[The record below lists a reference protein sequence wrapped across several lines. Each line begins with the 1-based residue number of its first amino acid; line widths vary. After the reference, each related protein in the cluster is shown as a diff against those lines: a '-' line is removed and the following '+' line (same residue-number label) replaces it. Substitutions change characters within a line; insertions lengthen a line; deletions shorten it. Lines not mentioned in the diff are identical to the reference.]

1 MASSS
6 GFALAALYVSGGSES
21 RAWITRAE
29 GIFGVWDLS
38 RGSLSRAG
46 LTGRRA
52 TDPPI
57 DEGGCDAAV
66 PDVRDFGGV
75 VIEIGGSTDEVSRLM
90 FEVVDADIVLGR
102 GGGAIGGCCVRD
114 GVRVADPAAAP
125 AIDAVVR
132 GKFALLA
139 VAAAVGVFAPPD

>member
-1 MASSS
+1 M
-6 GFALAALYVSGGSES
+6 
-21 RAWITRAE
+21 TRAE

-57 DEGGCDAAV
+57 DEGACDAAV

-75 VIEIGGSTDEVSRLM
+75 VVEVGGSTDEVSRLM
-90 FEVVDADIVLGR
+90 FEVVDADVVLGR

-114 GVRVADPAAAP
+114 GARVTDPTAAP
-125 AIDAVVR
+125 AVDAVAR

-139 VAAAVGVFAPPD
+139 IAVAVGVFAPPD

>member
-1 MASSS
+1 M
-6 GFALAALYVSGGSES
+6 
-21 RAWITRAE
+21 TRAE
-29 GIFGVWDLS
+29 GIFGIWDLS

-46 LTGRRA
+46 LTGRRT

-57 DEGGCDAAV
+57 DEGACDAAV

-75 VIEIGGSTDEVSRLM
+75 VVEAGGSTDEVSRLM
-90 FEVVDADIVLGR
+90 FEVVDANVVLGR

-114 GVRVADPAAAP
+114 GGRVTAPTAAP
-125 AIDAVVR
+125 VVDVFAR

-139 VAAAVGVFAPPD
+139 VAVAVGVFAPPD

>member
-1 MASSS
+1 M
-6 GFALAALYVSGGSES
+6 
-21 RAWITRAE
+21 TRAE

-52 TDPPI
+52 TDPPT
-57 DEGGCDAAV
+57 DEGGCDVTAS
-66 PDVRDFGGV
+66 DVRDFGGV
-75 VIEIGGSTDEVSRLM
+75 AVEAGGSTDEVSRLM
-90 FEVVDADIVLGR
+90 FEVVDADVVLGR

-114 GVRVADPAAAP
+114 GARVTDPVAAP
-125 AIDAVVR
+125 AINAVAR

-139 VAAAVGVFAPPD
+139 VVVAVGVFAPPD